1 MAMTRRN
8 FLEAGVGG
16 VALSLAQGTSH
27 AQSPATAGNATA
39 QGQDAAADLRTVV
52 VGVDGS
58 ALTGA
63 YLDEYLSSG
72 ANVWQYS
79 DNIIDFDDFQKIQSF
94 VDSQSSKI
102 TLAKSYNDILAAK
115 QAGKVAMVVG
125 IQECTQLEPEWFGNP
140 NHNPA
145 DNRNDWSPN
154 PPITQLSAYYDKG
167 LRIANLA
174 YNLSNFFG
182 GGCLDPTTPLS
193 RAGQFIVGQ
202 MQEIGI
208 LVDCSHSSEQTSVD
222 IIKMATRPVVCSH
235 SNAVALDDNPRNLSN
250 RVIKG
255 IADTGGLIG
264 VNPLNVLLVWSR
276 KDGANSSRA
285 DNGPFPPVASIS
297 KYVDVM
303 DYVRR
308 LVGIDYIGI
317 GTDFTNGPPFLTPLP
332 SQSFLYPPEM
342 GYNQPTG
349 LDYVRNFNRVAD
361 LPYLRAELVRRGYS
375 SVDIAKIFGGN
386 WMRVFQEAWNS

>member
-8 FLEAGVGG
+8 FLEAGLGG
-16 VALSLAQGTSH
+16 VALSLGQGASH
-27 AQSPATAGNATA
+27 AQTPAIAGGTAA
-39 QGQDAAADLRTVV
+39 QGQDTVADLGVVV

-79 DNIIDFDDFQKIQSF
+79 DNIIDFDEFQKIQNF

-102 TLAKSYNDILAAK
+102 VLAKSYNDILAAK
-115 QAGKVAMVVG
+115 QAGKVSMVVG

-145 DNRNDWSPN
+145 DNSNDWSPN
-154 PPITQLSAYYDKG
+154 PPATQLSAYYDKG

-193 RAGQFIVGQ
+193 RAGQFIIGQ

-208 LVDCSHSSEQTSVD
+208 LVDCSHSSEQTTLD
-222 IIKMATRPVVCSH
+222 IIGMATRPVVCSH

-264 VNPLNVLLVWSR
+264 VNPLNALLVWSR
-276 KDGANSSRA
+276 KDAPFA
-285 DNGPFPPVASIS
+285 DTGPFPPVAGIS

-303 DYVRR
+303 DYIRR

-342 GYNQPTG
+342 AYRSARRQPWT
-349 LDYVRNFNRVAD
+349 
-361 LPYLRAELVRRGYS
+361 AE
-375 SVDIAKIFGGN
+375 
-386 WMRVFQEAWNS
+386 